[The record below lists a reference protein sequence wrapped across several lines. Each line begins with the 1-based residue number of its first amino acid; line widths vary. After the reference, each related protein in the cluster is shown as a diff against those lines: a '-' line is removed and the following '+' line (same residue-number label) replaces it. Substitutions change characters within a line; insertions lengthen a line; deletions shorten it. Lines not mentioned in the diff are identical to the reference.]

1 MEIRPYG
8 KDNSAAPWQAPQG
21 LPLRPE
27 IMMLDRLVLL
37 GCGPS
42 NIGRV
47 FVTDGMRP
55 GEVVID
61 LEEIVVPQDLEG
73 GC

>member
-42 NIGRV
+42 DIRGV
-47 FVTDGMRP
+47 FVTNGM
-55 GEVVID
+55 
-61 LEEIVVPQDLEG
+61 
-73 GC
+73 